1 MKTYFKQIYQDCNKE
16 FQKEKYENDF
26 MEYFFEDK
34 KNKNEEEN
42 IFPMQKLLENLSF
55 KFNILKRCAIEKIV
69 RYLNLNNFIEEECEK
84 K

>member
-1 MKTYFKQIYQDCNKE
+1 
-16 FQKEKYENDF
+16 
-26 MEYFFEDK
+26 
-34 KNKNEEEN
+34 
-42 IFPMQKLLENLSF
+42 MQKLLENLSF